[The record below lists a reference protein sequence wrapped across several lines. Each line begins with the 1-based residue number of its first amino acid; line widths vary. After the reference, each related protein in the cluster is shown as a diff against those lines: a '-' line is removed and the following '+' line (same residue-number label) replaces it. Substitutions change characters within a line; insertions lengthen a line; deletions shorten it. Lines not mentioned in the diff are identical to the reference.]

1 MLQFW
6 TLSKF
11 VVLRAAKH
19 SQDSVADIAG
29 FMHLSISLDRELAE
43 SLQYWTLVVAFS
55 VIAILQA
62 EPISSW
68 QDLRVSKCSRSI
80 VCKWKRLIQSCG
92 KPAYPVLLSEQDE
105 LAWTPSRAAVK
116 ISKVWLKFPL
126 YQNNRKS
133 NKEKGSRR
141 NVYLWSLFFNNFF
154 ESFNSFRLSL

>member
-19 SQDSVADIAG
+19 SQDWVADIDG
-29 FMHLSISLDRELAE
+29 FMQFSISSDRELAE
-43 SLQYWTLVVAFS
+43 SPQYWTLAVAFS

-62 EPISSW
+62 EPIPSW

-80 VCKWKRLIQSCG
+80 GCKWKRLIQSCG
-92 KPAYPVLLSEQDE
+92 KPAYPALLSEQDE
-105 LAWTPSRAAVK
+105 LAPSPSRTAVK

-133 NKEKGSRR
+133 SKEKGSRR

-154 ESFNSFRLSL
+154 ESFNSFCLSL